1 MAFENLSSREKRVL
15 QNLITHYVQTA
26 DPVGSRVIANK
37 FRMGLS
43 PATIRNTMQDLE
55 EMGLISQPHT
65 SAGRIPTDT
74 GYRFFVDA
82 LLKREPLT
90 QKEKKLIE
98 SIVRQ
103 GGKGIDS
110 ILSQTSKVLSE
121 ITSQLGLSISPRFE
135 EGTLRKINLIPVS
148 EGKILV
154 IVAVKGGFA
163 RSILMELESDIPE
176 SEFREIESILNER
189 LCGNTLG
196 HIRKTI
202 SERLADTKLSPRLIK
217 LFVDASSEIW
227 SDNADDKLITV
238 GTDNLIMQPEFASR
252 ERITDIVKLLEDKK
266 ELKEYISTK
275 SMGEGIII
283 TIGEENTI
291 NQIKNCSM
299 VTSSYKAGKING
311 TIGIIGP
318 TRMPYSKLI
327 SIVEYTARSLTAA
340 LSGSQGED
348 E

>member
-90 QKEKKLIE
+90 ENEKKLIE
-98 SIVRQ
+98 TIVRQ

-135 EGTLRKINLIPVS
+135 EGTLRKIDLIPVS
-148 EGKILV
+148 DGKILV

-202 SERLADTKLSPRLIK
+202 SERLADTTLSPRLIK

-266 ELKEYISTK
+266 ELKEYISTR
-275 SMGEGIII
+275 SIGEGIII

-291 NQIKNCSM
+291 ERIKNCSM
-299 VTSSYKAGKING
+299 VTSSYNAGKIKG

-318 TRMPYSKLI
+318 TRMAYSKLI

-340 LSGSQGED
+340 LSGSQGE
-348 E
+348 EE

>member
-1 MAFENLSSREKRVL
+1 
-15 QNLITHYVQTA
+15 
-26 DPVGSRVIANK
+26 
-37 FRMGLS
+37 
-43 PATIRNTMQDLE
+43 
-55 EMGLISQPHT
+55 
-65 SAGRIPTDT
+65 
-74 GYRFFVDA
+74 
-82 LLKREPLT
+82 
-90 QKEKKLIE
+90 
-98 SIVRQ
+98 
-103 GGKGIDS
+103 
-110 ILSQTSKVLSE
+110 
-121 ITSQLGLSISPRFE
+121 
-135 EGTLRKINLIPVS
+135 
-148 EGKILV
+148 
-154 IVAVKGGFA
+154 
-163 RSILMELESDIPE
+163 MELESDIPE

-340 LSGSQGED
+340 LSGSQEED